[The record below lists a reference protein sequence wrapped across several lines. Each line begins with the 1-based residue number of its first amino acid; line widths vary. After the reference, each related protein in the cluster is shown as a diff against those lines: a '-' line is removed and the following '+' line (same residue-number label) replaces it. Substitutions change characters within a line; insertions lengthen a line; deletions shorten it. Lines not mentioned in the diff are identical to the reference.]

1 MTLYKIYAGLVPK
14 LQPSSMVER
23 APSVDRRDGLAG
35 ASGTPTPQGLVAKG
49 SKLVKIVE
57 NCRKLAKFDENW
69 GFSVSGPDLGRK

>member
-35 ASGTPTPQGLVAKG
+35 ASGTPTPQGLPKLV
-49 SKLVKIVE
+49 KLVKIVE